1 MTDARLNIRPL
12 LAAGLVAVATGFG
25 SIVLAWYHAGN
36 TSQVW
41 IQNQEMILGG
51 IGGLGLVIIG
61 VGLVIYDRL
70 LAARAVEEERW
81 ERMLTA
87 FERRTAEPEI
97 RRPRRRQLTAS

>member
-1 MTDARLNIRPL
+1 MHTKRLIRPL
-12 LAAGLVAVATGFG
+12 LATGTVSAAMGFA

-51 IGGLGLVIIG
+51 LGGLALVIVG
-61 VGLVIYDRL
+61 VALVIYDRL
-70 LAARAVEEERW
+70 LVLRTAEAERW

-87 FERRTAEPEI
+87 LETSLTDPDARQLK
-97 RRPRRRQLTAS
+97 RRPQLSAS